1 MKNKNKNKKRKNVVT
16 TAAELEAGVTVKQLK
31 SIPLS
36 VEAEAGEDG
45 VTSDAPVS
53 HSANYRMVTDD
64 NDEVNSQGS

>member
-1 MKNKNKNKKRKNVVT
+1 MKNKNKKRKNVVT

-36 VEAEAGEDG
+36 VEAEAGVDG
-45 VTSDAPVS
+45 VTSDAPVA

-64 NDEVNSQGS
+64 NDEVNSQGL